1 MREDRQSVAAAQ
13 GGAGGGGRG
22 RHGSAL
28 SACRAFPAEALQAAC
43 GSRPGSRPAR
53 LAAAQI
59 GYELER
65 RRTAAYITDA
75 IRRVSE
81 LASGLTRNQMP
92 SNGLWVRIP
101 CPPPLFLPLTAT
113 TTFWPQPRRS
123 MTSGSFDRTSPI
135 RREALPES
143 RSSTSDPTT
152 SARQPEAS
160 SGTRSSSASQ

>member
-1 MREDRQSVAAAQ
+1 VAAAQ
-13 GGAGGGGRG
+13 GGTGGGGRG
-22 RHGSAL
+22 RHRGAW
-28 SACRAFPAEALQAAC
+28 SACRAFPAEALQAAY
-43 GSRPGSRPAR
+43 GSRPGSHPTR

-101 CPPPLFLPLTAT
+101 CPPL
-113 TTFWPQPRRS
+113 
-123 MTSGSFDRTSPI
+123 
-135 RREALPES
+135 
-143 RSSTSDPTT
+143 
-152 SARQPEAS
+152 
-160 SGTRSSSASQ
+160 